1 MAQIDVEV
9 DWDSS
14 TNQPTVNLDPI
25 PVPTSNGATVIKWKA
40 KKDSGITNLQISGLD
55 SNEFTIHDNNPENE
69 YKVTDKNDEIGS
81 FSYTI
86 TADHSSGLKG
96 RRDPEIENGGSPLP

>member
-14 TNQPTVNLDPI
+14 TNQPTVSLDPI

-40 KKDSGITNLQISGLD
+40 KKDSGITDLQISGLD
-55 SNEFTIHDNNPENE
+55 TNEFTIHANNPENE
-69 YKVTDKNDEIGS
+69 YKVTDKNNEIGS
-81 FSYTI
+81 FSYTV
-86 TADHSSGLKG
+86 TATHSSGLRG
-96 RRDPEIENGGSPLP
+96 SHDPDIENGGEP